1 MSRLFSLAFIVAAIS
16 VTGCPSSESTNI
28 LEDANQAAIDAYD
41 AQVAADEKA
50 LNDYEGVEK

>member
-1 MSRLFSLAFIVAAIS
+1 MNRLFSLALIVAALA
-16 VTGCPSSESTNI
+16 VTGCPSSKSTNI

-50 LNDYEGVEK
+50 LNDYKGVEK